1 MESLFNKVAGWMSAT
16 LLKWDSTTGVFCEIY
31 KTFMNTFLHRTPLA
45 AASEFDFGEEQIYI
59 HTLVLKVL
67 RLQLMRNFEST

>member
-16 LLKWDSTTGVFCEIY
+16 LKRDSTTGVFCEIY

>member
-16 LLKWDSTTGVFCEIY
+16 LLKRDSTTGVFCEIY

-45 AASEFDFGEEQIYI
+45 AASEFDFG
-59 HTLVLKVL
+59 
-67 RLQLMRNFEST
+67 